1 MATRGSGDEELEVL
15 RSFPTIVKDELI
27 RCFTLTPADEA
38 SLQEC
43 RGAQRVLGA
52 AVQLFGLPRTGG
64 VLDDEP
70 AAPAAAVGRLPRRD
84 GAARSRL

>member
-15 RSFPTIVKDELI
+15 RSFPTIKDELI
-27 RCFTLTPADEA
+27 RCFTRTPADEA

-52 AVQLFGLPRTGG
+52 AVQLFGLPRPGG

-70 AAPAAAVGRLPRRD
+70 AAPAAAVGRLPHRD
-84 GAARSRL
+84 GAAR